1 MGVDTN
7 YSKWTC
13 DKKNC
18 STEEHIKVG
27 GAREAAWGK
36 FDRID
41 SNGVSTEYYLCPEH
55 KTKYQ
60 ELVQQED
67 KDFQTWLNGVDE

>member
-36 FDRID
+36 FNRID
-41 SNGVSTEYYLCPEH
+41 SSGVSTEYYLCPEH

-67 KDFQTWLNGVDE
+67 KDFQAWLNGVDE

>member
-1 MGVDTN
+1 MAWALILTTVNGLVIR
-7 YSKWTC
+7 KIA
-13 DKKNC
+13 
-18 STEEHIKVG
+18 ELIKVG

-67 KDFQTWLNGVDE
+67 KDFQAWLNGVDE